1 MTPLAVLAGI
11 AIAIALIALWM
22 TGRNLSKYRPPP
34 ERSDKP
40 AADALVSICIPARN
54 EEDNIEACVRA
65 ALASDTE
72 VEILVYDDES
82 TDRTTEILE
91 RLEAE
96 DARVRRVP
104 TRVMPDG
111 WSGKQHACDRMGR
124 AARGEWVLFTDA
136 DVRLEPQ
143 AARRSV
149 AFALES
155 DAQLVSTFPRQICK
169 TLGEL
174 LQVPMMFF
182 LLFSYLPF
190 GRMRQ
195 TLDPA
200 ASAGCGQFL
209 LARRMNYL
217 RAGGH
222 AAFAGSMHDGVR
234 MPRAFRKLGF
244 RTDLFDGTD
253 LVSVRMYRGFAESWR
268 GFAKNAY
275 EGLGSVFLLGFITV
289 THTIGHIGPWILIPV
304 GLIVGEPLVVI
315 LSFIAIFVSMSQ
327 RALLSTRFRH
337 PIWLGL
343 LHPITVLLMTLVQ
356 WHSLLLHLNRNRS
369 WRGRALVQVEGER
382 VILVNDDDTERGTE
396 EKIAAHENGGTLH
409 RAFSVFIF
417 DDQGRT
423 MLQRRAKGKYH
434 FGGLWTNTACG
445 HPRPGETAP
454 EAGRRRLA
462 EEMGLDAELTPA
474 GTFTYNAHDPAS
486 GLTEHELD
494 HVLIARSS
502 QEPTLNPAEAED
514 WRWVTLDELER
525 ELEASPEA
533 FTPWF
538 PLAWEQARPL
548 IESSLGRSAAG
559 AL

>member
-1 MTPLAVLAGI
+1 MIALTVLAGI
-11 AIAIALIALWM
+11 GVAIALIALWM
-22 TGRNLSKYRPPP
+22 TGRNLSKYHPPP
-34 ERSDKP
+34 AGSSGRG
-40 AADALVSICIPARN
+40 ADALVSICIPARN

-65 ALASDTE
+65 ALASDTSI
-72 VEILVYDDES
+72 EILVYDDES

-91 RLEAE
+91 RLEA
-96 DARVRRVP
+96 DDPRVRRVP
-104 TRVMPDG
+104 TRPMPEG

-124 AARGEWVLFTDA
+124 DARGEWVLFTDA

-143 AARRSV
+143 AARRAV

-155 DAQLVSTFPRQICK
+155 GSDLVSTFPRQICGS
-169 TLGEL
+169 LGEL

-190 GRMRQ
+190 GRMRN

-209 LARRMNYL
+209 LARRISYL

-234 MPRAFRKLGF
+234 MPRAFRRLGL

-253 LVSVRMYRGFAESWR
+253 LVSVRMYRGFADSWQ

-275 EGLGSVFLLGFITV
+275 EGLGSVFLLCFITI
-289 THTIGHIGPWILIPV
+289 THTVGHIAPWVLVPI
-304 GLIVGEPLVVI
+304 GLVAGQPMVVV
-315 LSFIAIFVSMSQ
+315 LACIAIFVGMSQ
-327 RALLSTRFRH
+327 RALLSSRFRH
-337 PIWLGL
+337 PIGLGL
-343 LHPITVLLMTLVQ
+343 LHPISVLLMTLVQ
-356 WHSLLLHLNRNRS
+356 WHSLMLHLGRARS
-369 WRGRALVQVEGER
+369 WRGRALVRIEGER
-382 VILVNDDDTERGTE
+382 VVLVEDDDSERGTE
-396 EKIAAHENGGTLH
+396 EKIAAHRNGGTLH
-409 RAFSVFIF
+409 RAFSVFVF
-417 DDQGRT
+417 DDRGRT
-423 MLQRRAKGKYH
+423 MLQRRAASKYH

-445 HPRPGETAP
+445 HPRPGETPA

-462 EEMGLDAELTPA
+462 EEMGIDTELTPA
-474 GTFTYNAHDPAS
+474 GTFTYKAHDDAS

-494 HVLIARSS
+494 HVLVATSG
-502 QEPTLNPAEAED
+502 QAPTLNPAEADD
-514 WRWVTLDELER
+514 WRWVTLDELDR
-525 ELEASPEA
+525 ELESSPES

-538 PLAWEQARPL
+538 PLAWQRARPL
-548 IESSLGRSAAG
+548 IESSPDRSAAG

>member
-1 MTPLAVLAGI
+1 MTALAVLASV
-11 AIAIALIALWM
+11 AILIALIALWM
-22 TGRNLSKYRPPP
+22 SGRNLSKYRPPP
-34 ERSDKP
+34 ERSSQP
-40 AADALVSICIPARN
+40 GADALISICVPARN

-65 ALASDTE
+65 ALDSDTE
-72 VEILVYDDES
+72 IEVLVYDDES

-91 RLEAE
+91 RLEHE
-96 DARVRRVP
+96 DSRVRRVP

-124 AARGEWVLFTDA
+124 AAKGEWVLFTDA
-136 DVRLEPQ
+136 DVRPGPD
-143 AARRSV
+143 AARRAV

-155 DAQLVSTFPRQICK
+155 DAELVSTFPRQICGS
-169 TLGEL
+169 LGEL

-190 GRMRQ
+190 GRMRN

-209 LARRMNYL
+209 LARRISYL

-244 RTDLFDGTD
+244 KTDLFDGTD

-275 EGLGSVFLLGFITV
+275 EGLGSVFLLSFITV
-289 THTIGHIGPWILIPV
+289 THTVGHIGPWILIPV
-304 GLIVGEPLVVI
+304 GLIVGEPLVVV

-356 WHSLLLHLNRNRS
+356 WHSLLLHLNRGRS
-369 WRGRALVQVEGER
+369 WRGRALVQIDGEQ
-382 VILVNDDDTERGTE
+382 VILVNEDDSERGTE
-396 EKIAAHENGGTLH
+396 EKITAHRNGGTLH
-409 RAFSVFIF
+409 RAFSVFVF

-423 MLQRRAKGKYH
+423 MLQRRADSKYH
-434 FGGLWTNTACG
+434 FAGLWTNTACG
-445 HPRPGETAP
+445 HPRPGETAA

-462 EEMGLDAELTPA
+462 EEMGLDADLSPA
-474 GTFTYNAHDPAS
+474 GTFTYKADDPSS

-494 HVLIARSS
+494 HVLVAQLSR
-502 QEPTLNPAEAED
+502 EPNLNPAEAQD
-514 WRWVTLDELER
+514 WRWITFDELER
-525 ELEASPEA
+525 ELMSSPES

-538 PLAWEQARPL
+538 PLAWERAKPL
-548 IESSLGRSAAG
+548 IESSRDRSAAG